1 MKEPYLEV
9 TFRHGRPIAAYL
21 YLPREI
27 GEKSY
32 RTSKAEPG
40 MVVDF
45 GQSGNP
51 IGIEITAPTKITVA
65 DRSLV
70 AATDIKWRS
79 HSFAEAAL
87 VKRVRRI
94 CVCRLI

>member
-27 GEKSY
+27 REKSY

-45 GQSGNP
+45 GQNGNS

-65 DRSLV
+65 DLNDVLSKLGLPPMKDSELTPLQ
-70 AATDIKWRS
+70 AA
-79 HSFAEAAL
+79 
-87 VKRVRRI
+87 
-94 CVCRLI
+94 

>member
-1 MKEPYLEV
+1 MIDMKEPYLEV

-65 DRSLV
+65 DLNDVLSKLGLPPMKDSELTPLQ
-70 AATDIKWRS
+70 AA
-79 HSFAEAAL
+79 
-87 VKRVRRI
+87 
-94 CVCRLI
+94 

>member
-1 MKEPYLEV
+1 MKESYLEV

-21 YLPREI
+21 YLPRKI

-51 IGIEITAPTKITVA
+51 IGIEITAPTKITIA
-65 DRSLV
+65 DLNDVLSKLGLPPMKDSELAPLQ
-70 AATDIKWRS
+70 AA
-79 HSFAEAAL
+79 
-87 VKRVRRI
+87 
-94 CVCRLI
+94 